1 MTGHGLTSLEI
12 ASCVVVG
19 PASAAASLPGVT
31 SSENP
36 VAALERVMVRAL
48 RRPPC
53 LVSFSGGHDSALVL
67 AAAVRAARR
76 EWLPL
81 PVPVT
86 WTVQDAPR
94 AEESAWQE
102 AVVTALGVTEW
113 IRLPAGD
120 DLDFAGPVATDVL
133 RRHGLLHPANA
144 YVHAPLLKEAAGG
157 TLLTG
162 VGGDQVLGLLRRPR
176 RPSWWPGR
184 PGPAPEFGWLRPR
197 AARRVRRGLRRERR
211 ARPARYQSR
220 PGWAWG
226 RRDLELARRSLAL
239 LGRDAGADVV
249 HPLLDPEFL
258 MAICGSGVSPE
269 AAGGRAALLGQ
280 VFGGCYPDAVLRARP
295 KATFGEV
302 FWRRHT
308 RSLLA
313 AWDGGGIDPSVVDR
327 TRLRREWDRQQPD
340 LCTAMLV
347 QQVWL
352 ATAASGPAG
361 PPTSH
366 IGRSSCP
373 IHPNR

>member
-19 PASAAASLPGVT
+19 PASAAASLP
-31 SSENP
+31 SAEPPANP

-76 EWLPL
+76 ECLPL

-86 WTVQDAPR
+86 WKVQDAPR

-113 IRLPAGD
+113 IRLLAGD
-120 DLDFAGPVATDVL
+120 DLDFAGPVATGVL

-144 YVHAPLLKEAAGG
+144 YVHAPLLREAAGG

-184 PGPAPEFGWLRPR
+184 AGQAPSFGWLRAG
-197 AARRVRRGLRRERR
+197 AARRARRGLRREHR
-211 ARPARYQSR
+211 ARPAGYQSR
-220 PGWAWG
+220 PAWAWG
-226 RRDLELARRSLAL
+226 RRDLELSRRSLAL
-239 LGRDAGADVV
+239 LGADAGADVV

-269 AAGGRAALLGQ
+269 AVGGRAALLGQ
-280 VFGGCYPDAVLRARP
+280 VFGGCYPEAVLGARP

-313 AWDGGGIDPSVVDR
+313 AWDGGGVDPSVVDR
-327 TRLRREWDRQQPD
+327 TRLRREWDRPQPD

-352 ATAASGPAG
+352 ATAAPPPGG
-361 PPTSH
+361 PPTSYV
-366 IGRSSCP
+366 GRSSCP
-373 IHPNR
+373 SHPIR